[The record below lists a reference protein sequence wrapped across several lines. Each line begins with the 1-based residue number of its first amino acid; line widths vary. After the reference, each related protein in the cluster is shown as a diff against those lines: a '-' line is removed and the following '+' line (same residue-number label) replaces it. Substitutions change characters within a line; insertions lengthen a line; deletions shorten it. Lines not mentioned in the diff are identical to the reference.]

1 MSEALP
7 FLILRS
13 ATRLVE
19 GIQAGMVERGFDD
32 VRPSHGFAFT
42 VIAGGGATTVEL
54 ARHLGVS
61 KQAASQMVH
70 ELESKGYVRRVA
82 HPEDARAKLVV
93 LTERGVDCT
102 RAATGA
108 GQDALDPWLAGL
120 DPEVA
125 RQLVAALATYAGDG
139 PIRPTW

>member
-1 MSEALP
+1 MSKALP

-42 VIAGGGATTVEL
+42 LIAGGGATTVEL

-61 KQAASQMVH
+61 KQAASQMVQ

-102 RAATGA
+102 RAASAA
-108 GQDALDPWLAGL
+108 GRHALDPWLTGL
-120 DPEVA
+120 DPGVA

-139 PIRPTW
+139 PVRPTW